1 MSRHVRVSHLLMSS
15 FRCVVTHAQCVNVKA
30 KWKGRTVAVAYY
42 ESHSFQADVNAAY
55 YLCKSGVKF
64 TAFSVSLRIG
74 KKGQKVKTWR
84 GRAVPSP
91 TRRAIALTPIFIV
104 RIFPTSTEK
113 VSVLTRLMVK
123 LLTLPKWVFA
133 V

>member
-55 YLCKSGVKF
+55 Y
-64 TAFSVSLRIG
+64 
-74 KKGQKVKTWR
+74 
-84 GRAVPSP
+84 
-91 TRRAIALTPIFIV
+91 
-104 RIFPTSTEK
+104 
-113 VSVLTRLMVK
+113 
-123 LLTLPKWVFA
+123 
-133 V
+133 